1 MHMPVAGADGAIVTP
16 PGASRDAIADAALA
30 WQRLAAEGWPI
41 PREAFP
47 AGTALVGGAVRD
59 ALLDRLGSKPDL
71 DLVVPTDAL
80 DLCRQL
86 SRRHGGSTV
95 VLDAE
100 RSIARLAIRG
110 WSVDLARQEGPS
122 LEADLRRRD
131 YTVNAIALPLEPH
144 AALLDP
150 TGGLGHLQ
158 ERALVAVSEANLLDD
173 PLRLLRGLR
182 LASELGFELEAR
194 TWAWIQQHH
203 GRIATVAGERVLA
216 ELEKLAGAPQGQRG
230 LQQTLHCGLLQPW
243 APPGTSQ
250 AGPNA
255 LEALTPARAVAAGLS
270 TEETLEAL
278 PLARLAAVLDAQ
290 VLQAL
295 RSSRKWQQR
304 VERLRH
310 WQHRLGAT
318 APAAAA
324 TALPETDRLQL
335 HRQLEADLPALLL
348 GWPPEQAQAWL
359 ARWRDP
365 SDPLFHPRAAMDGG
379 SLQRELG
386 LRPSPQLGALLDH
399 LMLEQAFGRIHTR
412 EQALEQ
418 AQVWL
423 RSTPGSSETAPRR
436 D

>member
-1 MHMPVAGADGAIVTP
+1 MHMPGAGADSPIVTP
-16 PGASRDAIADAALA
+16 PGARRDATADAALA
-30 WQRLAAEGWPI
+30 WQRLGAEGWPV

-59 ALLDRLGSKPDL
+59 ALLDRLGHKPDL

-80 DLCRQL
+80 ALCRQL

-131 YTVNAIALPLEPH
+131 YTVNAIALPLEPN

-158 ERALVAVSEANLLDD
+158 EGALVAVSEANLLDD

-182 LASELGFELEAR
+182 LASELGFELDAS

-216 ELEKLAGAPQGQRG
+216 ELQKLAGAPQGQRG

-250 AGPNA
+250 ASPNA
-255 LEALTPARAVAAGLS
+255 LEALTPATALAAGLS
-270 TEETLEAL
+270 AEETLEAL
-278 PLARLAAVLDAQ
+278 PLARLAALLDSQA
-290 VLQAL
+290 LQAL

-310 WQHRLGAT
+310 WQQRLGAK

-324 TALPETDRLQL
+324 ALPETDRLQL
-335 HRQLEADLPALLL
+335 HRQLEADLPALML

-359 ARWRDP
+359 TRWRDP
-365 SDPLFHPRAAMDGG
+365 SDPLFHPRAALDGS

-399 LMLEQAFGRIHTR
+399 LMLEQAFGRIHKR

-423 RSTPGSSETAPRR
+423 TSTRGSSDMAPRR

>member
-1 MHMPVAGADGAIVTP
+1 MHMPGAGADGAIVTP
-16 PGASRDAIADAALA
+16 AGASGDAAADAALA
-30 WQRLAAEGWPI
+30 WQRLRAEEWPI

-47 AGTALVGGAVRD
+47 TGTALVGGAVRD

-71 DLVVPTDAL
+71 DLVVPADAL
-80 DLCRQL
+80 ALCRQL

-131 YTVNAIALPLEPH
+131 YTVNAIALPLEPN
-144 AALLDP
+144 AALVDP

-158 ERALVAVSEANLLDD
+158 ARVLVAVSEANLLDD

-182 LASELGFELEAR
+182 LASELGFELDAT

-216 ELEKLAGAPQGQRG
+216 ELEKLAGAPLGQRG
-230 LQQTLHCGLLQPW
+230 LQQTLRCGLLQPW
-243 APPGTSQ
+243 APPGSSLTS
-250 AGPNA
+250 PNA
-255 LEALTPARAVAAGLS
+255 LEALTPTTALAAGLS
-270 TEETLEAL
+270 AEETLEAL
-278 PLARLAAVLDAQ
+278 PLARLAALLDAQ
-290 VLQAL
+290 ALKAL

-310 WQHRLGAT
+310 WQQRLGTT
-318 APAAAA
+318 APAAVAC
-324 TALPETDRLQL
+324 LPEADRLQL

-348 GWPPEQAQAWL
+348 GWPPEQAQPWL
-359 ARWRDP
+359 TRWRDP
-365 SDPLFHPRAAMDGG
+365 NDPLFHPRAALDGG

-399 LMLEQAFGRIHTR
+399 LMLEQAFGRIQNR
-412 EQALEQ
+412 KQALEQ
-418 AQVWL
+418 AQAWL
-423 RSTPGSSETAPRR
+423 TSTRSSSEMAPRR

>member
-1 MHMPVAGADGAIVTP
+1 
-16 PGASRDAIADAALA
+16 
-30 WQRLAAEGWPI
+30 
-41 PREAFP
+41 
-47 AGTALVGGAVRD
+47 VRD

-80 DLCRQL
+80 ALCRQL
-86 SRRHGGSTV
+86 SRRHGGSSV

-131 YTVNAIALPLEPH
+131 YTVNAIALPLEPN

-150 TGGLGHLQ
+150 TGGLAHLQ
-158 ERALVAVSEANLLDD
+158 ARALVAVSEANLLDD

-182 LASELGFELEAR
+182 LASELEFELEAS
-194 TWAWIQQHH
+194 TWAWIQHHH

-230 LQQTLHCGLLQPW
+230 LHQTLQCGLLCPW
-243 APPGTSQ
+243 APPATSP
-250 AGPNA
+250 ANSNA
-255 LEALTPARAVAAGLS
+255 LEALSPATALAAGLS
-270 TEETLEAL
+270 PEETLEAL
-278 PLARLAAVLDAQ
+278 PLARLAAVLDARA
-290 VLQAL
+290 LQAL

-310 WQHRLGAT
+310 WQQRLGPAAPAT
-318 APAAAA
+318 AAAA
-324 TALPETDRLQL
+324 LPEANRLQL

-348 GWPPEQAQAWL
+348 GWPPDQAQAWL
-359 ARWRDP
+359 RRWRDCG
-365 SDPLFHPRAAMDGG
+365 DPLFHPRAALDGG

-386 LRPSPQLGALLDH
+386 LRPSPQLGALLNH
-399 LMLEQAFGRIHTR
+399 LMLEQAFGRINNR
-412 EQALEQ
+412 GQALAQ

-423 RSTPGSSETAPRR
+423 TSTRGSSDMAPRR

>member
-1 MHMPVAGADGAIVTP
+1 
-16 PGASRDAIADAALA
+16 
-30 WQRLAAEGWPI
+30 
-41 PREAFP
+41 
-47 AGTALVGGAVRD
+47 VRD

-278 PLARLAAVLDAQ
+278 PLARLAARRPGAAGPAQ
-290 VLQAL
+290 QPQVAAAGGAPAPLATSAWRHGSCSRRHRPAGD
-295 RSSRKWQQR
+295 RSA
-304 VERLRH
+304 
-310 WQHRLGAT
+310 AT
-318 APAAAA
+318 APAVRGRSARAA
-324 TALPETDRLQL
+324 TGLATGAGP
-335 HRQLEADLPALLL
+335 
-348 GWPPEQAQAWL
+348 GL
-359 ARWRDP
+359 AR
-365 SDPLFHPRAAMDGG
+365 PLA
-379 SLQRELG
+379 
-386 LRPSPQLGALLDH
+386 
-399 LMLEQAFGRIHTR
+399 
-412 EQALEQ
+412 
-418 AQVWL
+418 
-423 RSTPGSSETAPRR
+423 
-436 D
+436 

>member
-1 MHMPVAGADGAIVTP
+1 MHMPGAGADGAIVTP
-16 PGASRDAIADAALA
+16 AGAGGDATADAALA

-131 YTVNAIALPLEPH
+131 YTVNALALPLEPNT
-144 AALLDP
+144 ALLDP

-158 ERALVAVSEANLLDD
+158 ARALVAVSEANLLDD

-182 LASELGFELEAR
+182 LASELGFGLEAT
-194 TWAWIQQHH
+194 TWEWIQQHH

-216 ELEKLAGAPQGQRG
+216 ELEKLASAPQGQRG
-230 LQQTLHCGLLQPW
+230 LQQTFQCGLLQPW

-250 AGPNA
+250 ASPNA
-255 LEALTPARAVAAGLS
+255 LQALSPATALAAGLS
-270 TEETLEAL
+270 AEESLEAL
-278 PLARLAAVLDAQ
+278 PLARLAAVLDARG
-290 VLQAL
+290 LQAL

-304 VERLRH
+304 VERLRQ
-310 WQHRLGAT
+310 WQQRLGSK

-324 TALPETDRLQL
+324 AALPEADRLQL

-348 GWPPEQAQAWL
+348 GWPPGQAQAWL
-359 ARWRDP
+359 RRWRNP
-365 SDPLFHPRAAMDGG
+365 CDPLFHPRAALDGG

-386 LRPSPQLGALLDH
+386 LSPSPQLGALLDH
-399 LMLEQAFGRIHTR
+399 LMLEQAFGRIHNR
-412 EQALEQ
+412 EEALVQ

-423 RSTPGSSETAPRR
+423 TSTRGSSDMAPRR